1 MRNYP
6 ILGLQKMDQSATS
19 PMFQLVLWV
28 LTVMQR
34 QSTSWQ
40 VMGSLQSASNS
51 RIRLATTNS
60 QSGFQKQGLVV
71 MI

>member
-34 QSTSWQ
+34 QSTS
-40 VMGSLQSASNS
+40 
-51 RIRLATTNS
+51 
-60 QSGFQKQGLVV
+60 
-71 MI
+71 